1 MDGVDQE
8 RAAAFLGVPL
18 HVEVLV
24 RLRDGVVR
32 LDAHDLA
39 QLARIDDLAKQ
50 LVAVRGAAMVP
61 NQKRCTC
68 IFADLDDVL
77 SFLNGV
83 CDGLLEQDVLNACCK
98 C

>member
-1 MDGVDQE
+1 MDCVDQE
-8 RAAAFLGVPL
+8 RARTLLGVPL
-18 HVEVLV
+18 HVEVLM

-39 QLARIDDLAKQ
+39 QLARLDDLAKQ

-61 NQKRCTC
+61 DKQRSPR
-68 IFADLDDVL
+68 FLADLDDVL
-77 SFLNGV
+77 ALFNGV